1 MVRIIFVIFEYN
13 HKNMDLEFLSIE
25 FLNNSVKD
33 YLYFFLVIIVG
44 LIITK
49 PIISYLLRIAYKLFG
64 SKDSDNERDILK
76 SLLRKPLYYFFLL
89 MILYIGLNSLNFPNE
104 WGLVDSSEFGLKMI
118 IDKGFYLAVICSIFW
133 TILRSVEFVGVKL
146 KDSAAQTESKVDDG
160 LIPFAIDLTKVLV
173 YIFALIIILGNVFN
187 VNITALVAGLGVAGV
202 AIALASKESIEN
214 LLGSFTIFFDKPFA
228 VGDVI
233 TLGGVTGKVEKV
245 GFRSTRIRTF
255 DKSIVTVPNK
265 NVINTELDNLGVRPV
280 RRVKFNIGLTY
291 DTTIEQIKN
300 IVNDIQKLVDD
311 HPMTNEDGRVRFLS
325 FGASSL
331 DIMVLYY
338 VNSPEWE
345 NLIDTQQKINYSIIE
360 IVNKHNSEFA
370 FPSTSLYIE
379 KNNSKYTTICHFTH

>member
-1 MVRIIFVIFEYN
+1 MVRIIFIIFEYN

-33 YLYFFLVIIVG
+33 YLYFFLVIIIG
-44 LIITK
+44 LIIAR
-49 PIISYLLRIAYKLFG
+49 PIISYLLKIAHKLFG
-64 SKDSDNERDILK
+64 SKDSDSERDMLK

-89 MILYIGLNSLNFPNE
+89 MILYIGLNSLNFPHE
-104 WGLVDSSEFGLKMI
+104 WGLVDSSEFGLKMVL
-118 IDKGFYLAVICSIFW
+118 DKGFYLAVICSIFW
-133 TILRSVEFVGVKL
+133 TILRSVEFIGVRL
-146 KDSAAQTESKVDDG
+146 KDKAAQTESKVDDG

-173 YIFALIIILGNVFN
+173 FIFAAVIILGNVFN
-187 VNITALVAGLGVAGV
+187 VNITALVAGLGVGGV

-214 LLGSFTIFFDKPFA
+214 LLGSFTIFFDAPFA

-233 TLGGVTGKVEKV
+233 TLGSVTGKVEKV

-265 NVINTELDNLGVRPV
+265 NIINTELDNLGLRPV

-325 FGASSL
+325 FGGSSL

-338 VNSPEWE
+338 VSSPDWE
-345 NLIDTQQKINYSIIE
+345 DLIDTQQKINYSIIE

-370 FPSTSLYIE
+370 FPSTSVYIE
-379 KNNSKYTTICHFTH
+379 KNNSK

>member
-1 MVRIIFVIFEYN
+1 MVHIIFVIFEYN
-13 HKNMDLEFLSIE
+13 HKNMDEFLSFE

-33 YLYFFLVIIVG
+33 YLYFVLTIIVG
-44 LIITK
+44 LIIAR
-49 PIISYLLRIAYKLFG
+49 PIISYLLKIAHKLFS
-64 SKDSDNERDILK
+64 SKDSDSERDMLN
-76 SLLRKPLYYFFLL
+76 SLLKKPLFYFFLL
-89 MILYIGLNSLNFPNE
+89 MILYTGSNLLDFPPE
-104 WGLVDSSEFGLKMI
+104 WELVDSSEFGLKMV
-118 IDKGFYLAVICSIFW
+118 IDKGFYLAIICSIFW
-133 TILRSVEFVGVKL
+133 TILSSVEFIGVRL
-146 KDSAAQTESKVDDG
+146 KDKAAQTESKVDDG

-173 YIFALIIILGNVFN
+173 YIFALVIILGNVFD
-187 VNITALVAGLGVAGV
+187 VNITALVAGLGVGGV

-233 TLGGVTGKVEKV
+233 TLGGVTGMVEKV
-245 GFRSTRIRTF
+245 GFRSTRIRTY

-265 NVINTELDNLGVRPV
+265 NIINTELDNLGVRPV

-311 HPMTNEDGRVRFLS
+311 HPMTNEDGRVRFLN
-325 FGASSL
+325 FGGSSL

-345 NLIDTQQKINYSIIE
+345 DLINAQQKINYSIIE
-360 IVNKHNSEFA
+360 IVDKHKSEFA
-370 FPSTSLYIE
+370 FPSTSVYIE
-379 KNNSKYTTICHFTH
+379 KNNK

>member
-1 MVRIIFVIFEYN
+1 MVHIIFVIFEYN
-13 HKNMDLEFLSIE
+13 HKNMDEFLSFE

-33 YLYFFLVIIVG
+33 YLYFVLTIIVG
-44 LIITK
+44 LIIAR
-49 PIISYLLRIAYKLFG
+49 PIISYLLKIAHKLFS
-64 SKDSDNERDILK
+64 SKDSDSERDMLN
-76 SLLRKPLYYFFLL
+76 SLLKKPLFYFFLL
-89 MILYIGLNSLNFPNE
+89 MILYTGSNLLDFPPE
-104 WGLVDSSEFGLKMI
+104 WKLVDSSEFGLKMV
-118 IDKGFYLAVICSIFW
+118 IDKGFYLAIICSIFW
-133 TILRSVEFVGVKL
+133 TILSSVEFIGVRL
-146 KDSAAQTESKVDDG
+146 KDKAAQTESKVDDG

-173 YIFALIIILGNVFN
+173 YIFALVIILGNVFD
-187 VNITALVAGLGVAGV
+187 VNITALVAGLGVGGV

-233 TLGGVTGKVEKV
+233 TLGGVTGMVEKV
-245 GFRSTRIRTF
+245 GFRSTRIRTY

-265 NVINTELDNLGVRPV
+265 NIINTELDNLGVRPV

-311 HPMTNEDGRVRFLS
+311 HPMTNEDGRVRFLN
-325 FGASSL
+325 FGGSSL

-345 NLIDTQQKINYSIIE
+345 DLIDAQQKINYSIIE
-360 IVNKHNSEFA
+360 IVDKHKSEFA
-370 FPSTSLYIE
+370 FPSTSVYIE
-379 KNNSKYTTICHFTH
+379 KNNK

>member
-1 MVRIIFVIFEYN
+1 MVHIIFVIFEYN
-13 HKNMDLEFLSIE
+13 HKNMDEFLSFE

-33 YLYFFLVIIVG
+33 YLYFVLTIIVG
-44 LIITK
+44 LIIAR
-49 PIISYLLRIAYKLFG
+49 PIISYLLKIAHKLFS
-64 SKDSDNERDILK
+64 SKDSDSERDMLN
-76 SLLRKPLYYFFLL
+76 SLLKKPLFYFFLL
-89 MILYIGLNSLNFPNE
+89 MILYTGSNLLDFPPE
-104 WGLVDSSEFGLKMI
+104 WELVDSSEFGLKMV
-118 IDKGFYLAVICSIFW
+118 IDKGFYLAIICSIFW
-133 TILRSVEFVGVKL
+133 TILSSVEFIGVRL
-146 KDSAAQTESKVDDG
+146 KDKAAQTESKVDDG

-173 YIFALIIILGNVFN
+173 YIFALVIILGNVFD
-187 VNITALVAGLGVAGV
+187 VNITALVAGLGVGGV

-233 TLGGVTGKVEKV
+233 TLGGVTGMVEKV
-245 GFRSTRIRTF
+245 GFRSTRIRTY

-265 NVINTELDNLGVRPV
+265 NIINTELDNLGVRPV

-311 HPMTNEDGRVRFLS
+311 HPMTNEDGRVRFLN
-325 FGASSL
+325 FGGSSL

-345 NLIDTQQKINYSIIE
+345 DLINAQQKINYSIIE
-360 IVNKHNSEFA
+360 IVYKHKSEFA
-370 FPSTSLYIE
+370 FPSTSVYIE
-379 KNNSKYTTICHFTH
+379 KNNK